1 MGLIIDE
8 NALKVFGT
16 NLKEARDQKKLTQE
30 DIAKDAG
37 ITTSYY
43 ARIERGEE
51 NPTFAVIQNICKVL
65 KIKSSDV
72 LPF

>member
-8 NALKVFGT
+8 KALKAFGT
-16 NLKEARDQKKLTQE
+16 NLKEVRDQKRLTQE
-30 DIAKDAG
+30 DIAKGAG

-65 KIKSSDV
+65 KIKSSDI